1 MNKRNTCL
9 VAIGSVV
16 GVVAYRYAARA
27 WSQARATAQP
37 YEKPTVASWSQ
48 FIGMVRGLWR
58 HPEALA
64 MMRNNPDIAAPL
76 TDAVL
81 ASFVQVRGDG
91 EPALADRALARLSLL
106 GETIRGRRAST
117 PSAVSP
123 AHEALAA
130 AFARETLVGRG
141 DPAAD
146 RFDELIAAFGT
157 RTAHDLVTYVR
168 LVSALVLVVNT
179 WEALVSRM
187 LGKPA
192 ADSRLS
198 DELKVL
204 AVFSMGILPLIPV
217 GFVRTLLN
225 PAG

>member
-1 MNKRNTCL
+1 
-9 VAIGSVV
+9 
-16 GVVAYRYAARA
+16 
-27 WSQARATAQP
+27 
-37 YEKPTVASWSQ
+37 
-48 FIGMVRGLWR
+48 
-58 HPEALA
+58 
-64 MMRNNPDIAAPL
+64 
-76 TDAVL
+76 
-81 ASFVQVRGDG
+81 
-91 EPALADRALARLSLL
+91 
-106 GETIRGRRAST
+106 
-117 PSAVSP
+117 
-123 AHEALAA
+123 
-130 AFARETLVGRG
+130 
-141 DPAAD
+141 
-146 RFDELIAAFGT
+146 
-157 RTAHDLVTYVR
+157 VTYVR

>member
-1 MNKRNTCL
+1 MKRRNICL

-16 GVVAYRYAARA
+16 GAAAYHYAARA
-27 WSQARATAQP
+27 WSQARVTAQP
-37 YEKPTVASWSQ
+37 YAKPTVASWSQ

-64 MMRNNPDIAAPL
+64 LMRNNPEIAAPL

-81 ASFVQVRGDG
+81 ASFVQVSGDA
-91 EPALADRALARLSLL
+91 EPSLADRALARLGLL
-106 GETIRGRRAST
+106 GESMRGRRAST
-117 PSAVSP
+117 PAAASA

-130 AFARETLVGRG
+130 AFARETLAGRG
-141 DPAAD
+141 DPAVD
-146 RFDELIAAFGT
+146 RYDELIAAFGT

-168 LVSALVLVVNT
+168 LVTGLVLVVNT
-179 WEALVSRM
+179 WDALVSRM

-192 ADSRLS
+192 AESRLS

-204 AVFSMGILPLIPV
+204 AMFCFGILPLVPV